1 MLAARLSR
9 RERRSVF
16 SALPSELLL
25 PSYHVG
31 DDDQSDRLMEASKCG
46 GDIKTDGVYGPN
58 RFSLKALTAG
68 TDRFPPPAEECGV
81 ACSSDS
87 VRVFSKER
95 STTQWVSS
103 LSSTSLK

>member
-58 RFSLKALTAG
+58 RFSLEALTAG
-68 TDRFPPPAEECGV
+68 TDRSPPPADERGAGLAEELGQPE
-81 ACSSDS
+81 D
-87 VRVFSKER
+87 REDEG
-95 STTQWVSS
+95 
-103 LSSTSLK
+103 